1 MIIFVVSEVEKKAP
15 SLYISNS
22 RLRGDR
28 QAHLN
33 PAKVEVNKKTR
44 QRNTKKQKDCTV
56 QRAQKRLGREQK
68 KERERDDYKDGSKD
82 TQQIDVNQ
90 EKAQS
95 KKKETG
101 AAGSVQ
107 TCKKKKRTGFF
118 VTYAPLRLLS
128 WSHLLRN
135 RLVRVCVVKI

>member
-1 MIIFVVSEVEKKAP
+1 MIALYFYKIISLWFSEKHHPYPPWPACFLLLYLTLAVHWAVCTRIGGISIAKTSKSNSTNPHQQNKEIKFVIIFVVSEVEKKAP

-68 KERERDDYKDGSKD
+68 
-82 TQQIDVNQ
+82 
-90 EKAQS
+90 
-95 KKKETG
+95 
-101 AAGSVQ
+101 
-107 TCKKKKRTGFF
+107 
-118 VTYAPLRLLS
+118 
-128 WSHLLRN
+128 
-135 RLVRVCVVKI
+135 